1 MNLPSPVVLKRP
13 VSTGQIRELM
23 RTIPSWN
30 RILPKMSDDALFQEV
45 GIDSL
50 ALLELVGELQGA
62 TGLEF
67 PDEDIEQISTIAN
80 VVRYLNERMQ

>member
-1 MNLPSPVVLKRP
+1 MSPPSPVVLKRP
-13 VSTGQIRELM
+13 VSTGQVRELM
-23 RTIPSWN
+23 RAIPSWL
-30 RILPKMSDDALFQEV
+30 RILPKMSDDTLFQES

-67 PDEDIEQISTIAN
+67 PDDDIEHISTIEN
-80 VVRYLNERMQ
+80 TVRYLNERMQ